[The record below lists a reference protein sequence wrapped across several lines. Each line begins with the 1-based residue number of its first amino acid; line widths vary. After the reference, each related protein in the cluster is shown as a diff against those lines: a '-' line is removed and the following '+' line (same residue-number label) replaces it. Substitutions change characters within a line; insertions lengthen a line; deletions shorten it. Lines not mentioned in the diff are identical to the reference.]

1 MFLTDPSTNELP
13 QIIPLPGAQPYKLTQ
28 VPPALHEPF
37 INIYPEAIALPN
49 LWDKSIPDIIPP
61 DLGNDSLGEK
71 LQWNGDSVNP
81 AHYTFPLSLTWSL
94 DVQQKTAALYLQ
106 SSDALTIGYELDVSE
121 LITVVELDA
130 LYDAANIAT
139 EIICKETTTAAF
151 EAVTEELVDIGFEL
165 SVSET

>member
-13 QIIPLPGAQPYKLTQ
+13 QIIPLPGAQPYKTNEVTPQLE
-28 VPPALHEPF
+28 EPF
-37 INIYPEAIALPN
+37 INIYPEAIDLPD

-71 LQWNGDSVNP
+71 LQWNGDAVNP
-81 AHYTFPLSLTWSL
+81 AHYTFPLNLTWSL
-94 DVQQKTAALYLQ
+94 DVQQKTVARHQQ
-106 SSDALTIGYELDVSE
+106 SRDALTIGYELDVSE

-130 LYDAANIAT
+130 LHDAAHIAT

-151 EAVTEELVDIGFEL
+151 EAVTEDLVDIGFEL